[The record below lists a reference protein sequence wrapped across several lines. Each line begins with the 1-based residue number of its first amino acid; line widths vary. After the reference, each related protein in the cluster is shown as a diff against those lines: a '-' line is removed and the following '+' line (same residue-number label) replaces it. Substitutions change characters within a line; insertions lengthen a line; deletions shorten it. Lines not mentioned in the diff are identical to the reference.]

1 MRSRTLSGIVALA
14 VGGLSTLAFSSVAA
28 AQPLSDEVTYHPIT
42 FPVEGAVH
50 YSNDWGSARTG
61 HVHQGND
68 LMGSKLQHELAAEDG
83 VVKWVQAAG
92 SNMLSLKGDSGWE
105 YWYIHINNDTP
116 GTDDGANPPEFILA
130 PGIHAGSRV
139 KAGQFISYMGDSGNA
154 ESTGPHLHFEMHT
167 PDGTAVDPYWSLM
180 LSQGR
185 RVNDRCR
192 FDANPASTP
201 SLAAAPGY
209 WSTSSDGSVYSF
221 GGVPFFGSMGGKPLA
236 KPVIALT
243 PTPND
248 GGYWE
253 LASDGGIFSFGNA
266 AFHGS
271 TGAMR
276 VNKPVVGMASTPSG
290 NGYWLVA
297 SDGGIFSFG
306 DARFLGSTGAMTLNQ
321 PIVGMAT
328 TATGRGYWLVASDGG
343 VFSFGDAGY
352 LGSTG
357 GKTMSP
363 IVDIARTPK
372 GGGYWLTTRAGSV
385 LPFGDATW
393 LGGADKIGFCDAP
406 AVVSLAPTKTGTGY
420 WLQSA
425 DGNVFPFGDAV
436 DHGSPKRL
444 GAGANPAVGIAAA

>member
-1 MRSRTLSGIVALA
+1 VSGFVALA
-14 VGGLSTLAFSSVAA
+14 VGGLSTLAFSSVAD
-28 AQPLSDEVTYHPIT
+28 AQPLSDEVTYHRIT

-50 YSNDWGSARTG
+50 YGNDWGNARTG
-61 HVHQGND
+61 HVHQGDD

-83 VVKWVQAAG
+83 VIRWVHADG

-130 PGIHAGSRV
+130 PGIHVGSHV
-139 KAGQFISYMGDSGNA
+139 KAGEFIAYMGDSGNA
-154 ESTGPHLHFEMHT
+154 EGTGPHLHFEIHK
-167 PDGTAVDPYWSLM
+167 PDGTPVNPFFSLK
-180 LSQGR
+180 LSQGQR
-185 RVNDRCR
+185 ANDRCR
-192 FDANPASTP
+192 FDENPASNP
-201 SLAAAPGY
+201 SLLAAPGY

-221 GGVPFFGSMGGKPLA
+221 GGAPFFGSMGGKPLA

-243 PTPND
+243 ATPSD

-271 TGAMR
+271 TGAMHL
-276 VNKPVVGMASTPSG
+276 NKPVVGMASTPTG

-306 DARFLGSTGAMTLNQ
+306 DAHFFGSTGAMTLNQ

-328 TATGRGYWLVASDGG
+328 TATGKGYWLVASDGG

-357 GKTMSP
+357 GRTMSP
-363 IVDIARTPK
+363 IVDMTRTPK
-372 GGGYWLTTRAGSV
+372 GAGYWLTTAAGSV
-385 LPFGDATW
+385 LPFGDAKW
-393 LGGADKIGFCDAP
+393 FGGADKIGFCDVP
-406 AVVSLAPTKTGTGY
+406 GIVSLATTKTGNGY

-444 GAGANPAVGIAAA
+444 GAAANPAVGLAAA